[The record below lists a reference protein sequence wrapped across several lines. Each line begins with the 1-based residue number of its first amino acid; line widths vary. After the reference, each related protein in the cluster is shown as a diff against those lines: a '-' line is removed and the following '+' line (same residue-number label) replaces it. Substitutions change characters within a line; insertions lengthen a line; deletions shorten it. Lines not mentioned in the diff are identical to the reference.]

1 MKVVCLGAGPSGLY
15 LAISLKLRNPAHD
28 VTVYERNQ
36 PGDTYG
42 WGVVFSDQ
50 TLENL
55 AANDPVSAKAMAD
68 ELIRWDYIDV
78 KIRGQ
83 VERSGGHG
91 FIGIGRRRML
101 EILSRRAAELGV
113 NLHHG
118 IEVDINQSGRNQ
130 SGQS

>member
-15 LAISLKLRNPAHD
+15 LAISLKLRNPAHE

-50 TLENL
+50 TMENL
-55 AANDPVSAKAMAD
+55 AANDPVSARAMAG

-78 KIRGQ
+78 KIRGE

-91 FIGIGRRRML
+91 FIGIGRKRML
-101 EILSRRAAELGV
+101 EILSQRAAELGV
-113 NLHHG
+113 KRVYGEEILRFAQ
-118 IEVDINQSGRNQ
+118 D
-130 SGQS
+130 